1 MMRRRIATHRPNAEG
16 ELLRE
21 VYNRATLVGL
31 EEFGTRKHHIAT
43 RALKAACQAA
53 LQGGHATREIDRMCE
68 LGMRDVP
75 RSRRNGSAYQPLI
88 DAILPEGAD
97 PREAGLTETE
107 LFIDEPALV
116 LNTQA
121 LEETTERTFYFV
133 YDGSETE
140 YGVYVADG
148 AGYSVRTGVLTLN
161 TVLPSYL

>member
-1 MMRRRIATHRPNAEG
+1 
-16 ELLRE
+16 
-21 VYNRATLVGL
+21 
-31 EEFGTRKHHIAT
+31 
-43 RALKAACQAA
+43 
-53 LQGGHATREIDRMCE
+53 
-68 LGMRDVP
+68 
-75 RSRRNGSAYQPLI
+75 LI